1 MTNLPPSPIP
11 PAANP
16 LPLFAEWFADA
27 QQSEPNDPG
36 AMTLATVNNGQPEA
50 RIVLLRSYNEQG
62 FGFFTNRLSRKG
74 QALAHNPNVA
84 LCLHWKSLLRQIR
97 IEGVA
102 HEAPGGISDDYFNKR
117 HRSSRVGAWASLQSQ
132 KLDSMQT
139 LAARMEEFD
148 EEYKDGNVPRPPHWG
163 GYIVQPTLIEFWQ
176 QRDYRLHE
184 RIQYVKNTDGWGI
197 ERLYP

>member
-1 MTNLPPSPIP
+1 MTNLPPSFIP

-16 LPLFAEWFADA
+16 LSLFAEWFADA

-74 QALAHNPNVA
+74 QALAHNPKVA

-97 IEGVA
+97 IEGVV
-102 HEAPGGISDDYFNKR
+102 HEAPDGISDDYFNKR

-148 EEYKDGNVPRPPHWG
+148 EKYKDGNVPRPPHWG